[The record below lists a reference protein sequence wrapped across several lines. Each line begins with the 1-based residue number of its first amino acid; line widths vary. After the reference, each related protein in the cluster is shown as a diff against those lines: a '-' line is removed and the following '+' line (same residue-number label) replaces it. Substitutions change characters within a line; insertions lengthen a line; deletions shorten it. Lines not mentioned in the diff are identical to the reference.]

1 MLENYIKYIPYVIVL
16 LIGVGYYFYIN
27 YFHKKNIKQEEK
39 EEEHNLKVE
48 EHNLKVEEHNLKV
61 EFNDDFIQADGF
73 AGDKEGYIFKKGDKG
88 LGYYLDKN

>member
-27 YFHKKNIKQEEK
+27 YFHNKNINQEEK
-39 EEEHNLKVE
+39 EEEQY
-48 EHNLKVEEHNLKV
+48 LKV

-73 AGDKEGYIFKKGDKG
+73 VGYKKGYIFKKDNKG